1 MKKKITYFLFL
12 GLLVASCSPSEKKE
26 TNIDFYSTDLF
37 KDVQLH
43 AIFPDSKSFAD
54 CTSKKDLA
62 ETVALY
68 ESQKSSSGFDLKK
81 FVEDNFDLPI
91 IPQSKFI
98 SDTTQ
103 SMQEHITSLWS
114 VLQRDADK
122 HNPNSSLIPLPNSYI
137 VPGGRFA
144 EIYYWDSY
152 FTMLGLQAQG
162 RYDIM
167 KNMIDNFA
175 FLIDSLGFIPNG
187 NRNYYVGRSQP
198 PFFAVM
204 VSLLEE
210 KDTVASSH
218 YLPMF
223 QKEYAFWMHGAD
235 QLKKPGDVVEH
246 VVMMADGTVL
256 NRYFDK
262 IAQPRPEAYK
272 EDYNLAQK
280 SSGSKEELYTHLRA
294 AAESGIDFSTRWF
307 REGSGLESIHT
318 TDFIAVDL
326 NSLLFNLES
335 AIAKGLL
342 KKGDKAEAD
351 KMMMNAEKRK
361 HAILQYC
368 WNESEKFF
376 YDYDFKAQKLS
387 TVKALAASYPLF
399 FKIAT
404 NEQAKGVASVLKKE
418 FLKPGGLTTTLN
430 NSGEQ
435 WDAPNGWAPLQWMSY
450 QGLRNYHADD
460 LAAEIKKRWLRVN
473 ERVYKSTG
481 KMMEKYNVMDTTIT
495 GGGGEYPNQDGFGWT
510 NGVALKLLL
519 SN

>member
-12 GLLVASCSPSEKKE
+12 SLLVASCSPSEKKE

-68 ESQKSSSGFDLKK
+68 ESQKSSPGFDLKK

-122 HNPNSSLIPLPNSYI
+122 YNPNSSLIPLPNSYI

-204 VSLLEE
+204 VSVLEE

-246 VVMMADGTVL
+246 VVMMPDGTIL

-318 TDFIAVDL
+318 TDFIA
-326 NSLLFNLES
+326 
-335 AIAKGLL
+335 
-342 KKGDKAEAD
+342 
-351 KMMMNAEKRK
+351 
-361 HAILQYC
+361 
-368 WNESEKFF
+368 
-376 YDYDFKAQKLS
+376 
-387 TVKALAASYPLF
+387 
-399 FKIAT
+399 
-404 NEQAKGVASVLKKE
+404 
-418 FLKPGGLTTTLN
+418 
-430 NSGEQ
+430 
-435 WDAPNGWAPLQWMSY
+435 
-450 QGLRNYHADD
+450 
-460 LAAEIKKRWLRVN
+460 
-473 ERVYKSTG
+473 
-481 KMMEKYNVMDTTIT
+481 
-495 GGGGEYPNQDGFGWT
+495 
-510 NGVALKLLL
+510 
-519 SN
+519 